1 MDFWTAVVCIVGIGV
16 FGNFGLSWIKN
27 RQSKLGKKDLAKI
40 KADLDEL
47 KTQVNRIHEQQ
58 YDQERAAKAMAT
70 ETELY
75 QDLQKESR

>member
-47 KTQVNRIHEQQ
+47 KTQVNRIHE
-58 YDQERAAKAMAT
+58 
-70 ETELY
+70 
-75 QDLQKESR
+75 